1 MAMETEV
8 TDVVARD
15 PDAGDAREVNVL
27 GEPIARQP
35 NGRWLPGTRVQP
47 LGRIKKAPTVLSEL
61 EKQAHQAKHRRKIA
75 AAWVQ
80 ATEDPHSAVAQ
91 RAREALTD
99 RLYGLPKATLVL
111 QQGESQADALDAELA
126 AYLAA
131 KTVDGTARVIDSD

>member
-1 MAMETEV
+1 MSETS
-8 TDVVARD
+8 TFA
-15 PDAGDAREVNVL
+15 
-27 GEPIARQP
+27 GEPQADIAG
-35 NGRWLPGTRVQP
+35 NDTSTAISIAGGRFIKGDDPRRNT

-80 ATEDPHSAVAQ
+80 AAEDPHSAVAQ

-126 AYLAA
+126 AYLAS
-131 KTVDGTARVIDSD
+131 KTVIEGESRVIE